1 MKKFI
6 SAGIVLVVMPFI
18 TFAATAG
25 TIIGDVSRIIGYI
38 IPVLIS
44 LAVVYFVWGVIQY
57 TVSTDE
63 EAKKKAKS
71 GIIQGLIGLFI
82 ILSFWGI
89 VRVIQN
95 TFGVSGV
102 QLNST
107 DIPSAPILNDT
118 QVR

>member
-1 MKKFI
+1 
-6 SAGIVLVVMPFI
+6 MPFI